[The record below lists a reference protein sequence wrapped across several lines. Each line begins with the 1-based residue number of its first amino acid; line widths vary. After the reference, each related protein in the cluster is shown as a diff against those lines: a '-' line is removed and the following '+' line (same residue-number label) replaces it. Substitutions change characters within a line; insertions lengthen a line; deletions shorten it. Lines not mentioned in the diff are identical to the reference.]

1 MDKRQWVVYLIRCSD
16 ESLYCGVTNNLK
28 HRLAVHNL
36 GKGAK
41 YTRSRRPVELVGA
54 SSGMT
59 KSDAFKLEYKI
70 KQVHANKKI
79 FELTKEEEKMTMN
92 LKKELQAV
100 NTEIKA
106 LSKKVDKM
114 IVAVG
119 KLDKPKAAKRPK
131 AKAVKAKPVK
141 KTAAKAKPVK
151 KVAAK
156 KAPIKKVVA
165 KKPAAKKP
173 VILTAADTVLGV
185 IKRYRKGV
193 DVSTLMEKTGFN
205 KRKIYDNVK
214 VLKKRGK
221 IKSVGKGVY
230 VKA

>member
-16 ESLYCGVTNNLK
+16 ESLYCGITNNLK
-28 HRLAVHNL
+28 NRLAAHNS
-36 GKGAK
+36 GRGAK
-41 YTRSRRPVELVGA
+41 YTRSRRPVKLVAA
-54 SSGMT
+54 SSEMT
-59 KSDAFKLEYKI
+59 KSDALRLEYRV
-70 KQVHANKKI
+70 KQVPASKKYL
-79 FELTKEEEKMTMN
+79 ELTKEENKMTKK
-92 LKKELQAV
+92 LKKDLQAV
-100 NTEIKA
+100 NREIKA

-119 KLDKPKAAKRPK
+119 KIEKS
-131 AKAVKAKPVK
+131 KAVKAKPVK
-141 KTAAKAKPVK
+141 KTVAKAKPVK

-156 KAPIKKVVA
+156 KAPVKKVAV
-165 KKPAAKKP
+165 KKPATKKP
-173 VILTAADTVLGV
+173 VKLTAADTVFGF

-221 IKSVGKGVY
+221 IKNAGIGIY